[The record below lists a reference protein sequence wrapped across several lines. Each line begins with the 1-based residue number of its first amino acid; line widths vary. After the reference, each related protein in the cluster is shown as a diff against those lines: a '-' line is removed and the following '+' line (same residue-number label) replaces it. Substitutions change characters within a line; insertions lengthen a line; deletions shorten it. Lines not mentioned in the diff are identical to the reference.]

1 MQSILYVKE
10 FNMEREDIDDIKA
23 NLQRLADNSNN
34 EEQISILSNIETGVE
49 RIASALETI
58 VDILSNK

>member
-1 MQSILYVKE
+1 
-10 FNMEREDIDDIKA
+10 MEREDINDIKA

-34 EEQISILSNIETGVE
+34 EEQISILSSIETGVE

-58 VDILSNK
+58 ADILGNK

>member
-10 FNMEREDIDDIKA
+10 FNMEQDDINDIKA

-34 EEQISILSNIETGVE
+34 EEQISILSSIETGVE

-58 VDILSNK
+58 ADILGNR

>member
-10 FNMEREDIDDIKA
+10 FNMEREDINDIKA

-34 EEQISILSNIETGVE
+34 EEQISILSSIETGVE

-58 VDILSNK
+58 ADILSNK

>member
-10 FNMEREDIDDIKA
+10 FNMEQEDINDIKA

-49 RIASALETI
+49 RIANALETI
-58 VDILSNK
+58 ADILGSK

>member
-10 FNMEREDIDDIKA
+10 FNMEQDDINDIKA

-49 RIASALETI
+49 HIASALETI
-58 VDILSNK
+58 ADILSNK

>member
-1 MQSILYVKE
+1 
-10 FNMEREDIDDIKA
+10 MEQDDINDIKA

-34 EEQISILSNIETGVE
+34 EEQISILSSIETGVG

-58 VDILSNK
+58 ADILGSR

>member
-1 MQSILYVKE
+1 
-10 FNMEREDIDDIKA
+10 MEQDDINDIKA

-34 EEQISILSNIETGVE
+34 EEQISILSSIETGVE

-58 VDILSNK
+58 ADILGSR